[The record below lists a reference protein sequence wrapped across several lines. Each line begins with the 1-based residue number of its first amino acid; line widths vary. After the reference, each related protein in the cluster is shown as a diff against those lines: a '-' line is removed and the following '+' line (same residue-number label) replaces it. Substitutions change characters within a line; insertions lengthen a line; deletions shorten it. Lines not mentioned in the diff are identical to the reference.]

1 MIGNILHTNTHEH
14 KYILK
19 NENKRE
25 REKRMSKQH
34 SYTSFQYD
42 TQKQCMNNKIANDKN
57 AAASVVC

>member
-25 REKRMSKQH
+25 RKKNVKAAFIHLISIW
-34 SYTSFQYD
+34 YTK
-42 TQKQCMNNKIANDKN
+42 TMHE
-57 AAASVVC
+57 